1 MAHVGQHMAPPVPN
15 NPITSCIMIWSSNFL
30 DKLRARR
37 SYTELLL
44 NIRTCSVSGPA
55 GSQRR
60 RLLGRCPIGRPGP
73 LWPRIRPRRHCNEV
87 CLSFISS
94 FDRAAFAG
102 VPAGEGEGEERNRR
116 GCHSHKVPGSTGSR
130 NGVKGRGKSLYK
142 IVVRIR
148 YIFMER

>member
-15 NPITSCIMIWSSNFL
+15 NPITRCLMIWSSNFL

-87 CLSFISS
+87 CLSFNSS

-102 VPAGEGEGEERNRR
+102 VPAGEGEGEEFLGRPGR
-116 GCHSHKVPGSTGSR
+116 GTGSK
-130 NGVKGRGKSLYK
+130 VEGRHFIKLWYEGDIPLWNDKLLCGT
-142 IVVRIR
+142 RP
-148 YIFMER
+148 